1 MAQATTIGLYSDNV
15 VTVLYPSS
23 TINCTA
29 CSYGTTTTGPI
40 QLVNGTLALTFP
52 SVYQVQ
58 LSGQV
63 TFDVSACITPA
74 SVTVSVGSFL
84 TQIPVPG
91 GYTGHVTIPFS
102 VTVVGM
108 ATISATTSGITLV
121 ASPQITYTTT
131 YS

>member
-23 TINCTA
+23 TINCV
-29 CSYGTTTTGPI
+29 CNFNTTTTGPV
-40 QLVNGTLALTFP
+40 QLVNGTLTLSFP
-52 SVYQVQ
+52 PACQVQ
-58 LSGQV
+58 LSGYV
-63 TFDVSACITPA
+63 SFDISACVTPA
-74 SVTVSVGSFL
+74 SVSVSAGTFL

-91 GYTGHVTIPFS
+91 GYTGLVIIPFNVS
-102 VTVVGM
+102 VIGT
-108 ATISATTSGITLV
+108 ATILATTNGITLV